1 MIGAEILLLVIGVVF
16 YIASFFITEKLG
28 PGELNKIG
36 ELSNGE
42 IQRIMEREL
51 LKVTAE
57 IEGRVEEKAEEALA
71 KSERSMEKEC
81 NEKIMAISEYS
92 DTIVESM
99 NKTHNEIMFL
109 YSMLNDK
116 HAELTDF
123 SAKLQGLAK
132 DLKKKDEEIS
142 SHLARKIVPEEV
154 NETFVPMKDEP
165 VAASQPEPV
174 QEMLAEERQEETGKF
189 PVQKEESPFAVEVLP
204 PSVQQENRRT
214 ENRTA
219 PPISASVLANGK
231 SVDQLLKRTAP
242 NSGVS
247 QAAEPYMVGKP
258 QERIIP
264 GTETP
269 AMEAETSEEKQPF
282 F

>member
-36 ELSNGE
+36 ELSNDE

-92 DTIVESM
+92 DTVVESM

-123 SAKLQGLAK
+123 SAKLNELAK
-132 DLKKKDEEIS
+132 ELEKKDEAIVG
-142 SHLARKIVPEEV
+142 HLSYSAPFEEKK
-154 NETFVPMKDEP
+154 EPAGAGKDEP
-165 VAASQPEPV
+165 AAFRTEI
-174 QEMLAEERQEETGKF
+174 
-189 PVQKEESPFAVEVLP
+189 KEENFLP
-204 PSVQQENRRT
+204 EEDADDSEESNH
-214 ENRTA
+214 NA
-219 PPISASVLANGK
+219 DILALHKQGK
-231 SVDQLLKRTAP
+231 SAIDIARELALGLGEVQLVIGLYEGKR
-242 NSGVS
+242 
-247 QAAEPYMVGKP
+247 K
-258 QERIIP
+258 
-264 GTETP
+264 
-269 AMEAETSEEKQPF
+269 K
-282 F
+282 